1 MRTPSTARRQGA
13 MRLGMSAIAV
23 SILLAGCDDSGN
35 SKSLDAKD
43 IRPAGEAAVAPPGDS
58 VKLNSNNSG
67 GPGAAKPK
75 PEAK

>member
-1 MRTPSTARRQGA
+1 MKTLLALTCA
-13 MRLGMSAIAV
+13 SAC
-23 SILLAGCDDSGN
+23 ILLAGCDDSGN

-58 VKLNSNNSG
+58 VKLGSNNAG

-75 PEAK
+75 PGAK

>member
-1 MRTPSTARRQGA
+1 MKTLLALTCA
-13 MRLGMSAIAV
+13 SAC
-23 SILLAGCDDSGN
+23 ILLAGCDDSGN

-58 VKLNSNNSG
+58 VKLNSNTSG